1 MGTQGQ
7 GHIGENLKKIRE
19 KHGVT
24 LSVLAERCGVAK
36 NMLSQIES
44 GQVNPTIATVWKI
57 AQGLDVDINALLTGQ
72 DELRRTFTVSRKD
85 DITRLETD
93 EEGVHIRVLSPLSMA
108 EDLEMYI
115 LTFQKGQ
122 ALHSSPHSVR
132 TEEFLTILQGAV
144 RVIAGE
150 NKVDLHEGDFIRYH
164 ADTNHVIENIH
175 DGETR
180 IYMVVRFEKRQ
191 YE

>member
-1 MGTQGQ
+1 METHGS
-7 GHIGENLKKIRE
+7 IGENLKKIRE
-19 KHGVT
+19 KHGIT
-24 LSVLAERCGVAK
+24 LSVLSERCGVAK
-36 NMLSQIES
+36 SMLSQIEA

-57 AQGLDVDINALLTGQ
+57 AQGLEVDINALLTGQ
-72 DELRRTFTVSRKD
+72 DQMQRTFSVSRKD
-85 DITRLETD
+85 EITRLEAD

-132 TEEFLTILQGAV
+132 TEEFLTILEGAV
-144 RVIAGE
+144 RVQADD
-150 NKVDLHEGDFIRYH
+150 NSADLYEGDFIRYH
-164 ADTNHVIENIH
+164 ADTDHVIENIH
-175 DGETR
+175 DGTTR